1 MPRSLRI
8 FKDLH
13 WSFANLTKIFEDL
26 QGSSNFLPRSLRIF
40 KDLWWPFTDLT
51 QIFEDLQGS
60 FADLAKILRI
70 LNFLAKIFEDL
81 QRSLTTFVDLVNTLR
96 IFKILCWCQFKIPTK
111 IMPISI
117 LYLHLIICYFYSYH
131 FCIFSLFSWTILNQF
146 FTSFKPIILKQ
157 KIAKNSPERCIFCK
171 LALK

>member
-1 MPRSLRI
+1 MDLAKIFEDLQGSYIFLPRSLRI

-26 QGSSNFLPRSLRIF
+26 QGSSNFLPRSSRIF

-70 LNFLAKIFEDL
+70 LNFLAKIFEDF
-81 QRSLTTFVDLVNTLR
+81 QRSLTILCRSNKTLR
-96 IFKILCWCQFKIPTK
+96 IFRILCRCEFEIPYKNNANIHFIPTCTFY
-111 IMPISI
+111 M
-117 LYLHLIICYFYSYH
+117 LLYSYH
-131 FCIFSLFSWTILNQF
+131 FWIFSLFSWTILNQF
-146 FTSFKPIILKQ
+146 FTYFKSIILKQ
-157 KIAKNSPERCIFCK
+157 K
-171 LALK
+171 